1 MFMSW
6 EGRVR
11 KVLDE
16 EQEGQDEVFLVLPSY
31 WFATKASQHLAK
43 KTFQK
48 ISHPACFHYRS
59 VVSIVPCSMK
69 SSLNW
74 KEKSFEDVRNLS
86 VEIQI
91 ENGESERERK
101 KVRDSERKLENARK
115 RERACEKVRT
125 REHERRENVRMWD
138 ETEK

>member
-1 MFMSW
+1 
-6 EGRVR
+6 
-11 KVLDE
+11 
-16 EQEGQDEVFLVLPSY
+16 
-31 WFATKASQHLAK
+31 
-43 KTFQK
+43 
-48 ISHPACFHYRS
+48 
-59 VVSIVPCSMK
+59 MK